1 MPKKSQKPQKKP
13 PVGKYLL
20 ILLLLISGMY
30 YLTAESEWYVTN
42 DGILEYPQDRG
53 KVDFTESVI
62 ESGDDYVL
70 KKIVYESRDMDI
82 YALLRIP
89 TSDEP
94 VPAVVIA
101 PGAGVLKE
109 HRQDFAERLAK
120 MGYASIVLDQRT
132 LGETGGTVPPLR
144 EDIESF
150 REGKEPVQHRLIYD
164 VLRAGDL
171 LRAQQTIDPEK
182 IAFIGE
188 SMGGRFV
195 IIAGAIDEDA
205 KGVIAISTGGY
216 GFNDAALWNYER
228 DEVTFLKSIDPDNYA
243 DRISPKKLAMFHFT
257 EDNVVQFKTGEATFK
272 AAKEPK
278 KMYTLNGT
286 FHGYNPELDPYIEKE
301 LALMFK

>member
-1 MPKKSQKPQKKP
+1 MPKKSQKSKKKP
-13 PVGKYLL
+13 SVGQYLL
-20 ILLLLISGMY
+20 ILLLLVLAVY
-30 YLTAESEWYVTN
+30 YLTAEKEWYVTS
-42 DGILEYPQDRG
+42 DGILQYPQDRG
-53 KVDFTESVI
+53 KVDFTESVVQA
-62 ESGDDYVL
+62 GDDYVL
-70 KKIVYESRDMDI
+70 KKIVYESGDMDI

-94 VPAVVIA
+94 VPGVVIA

-150 REGKEPVQHRLIYD
+150 NNGKEPVQHRLVYDLLRAGD
-164 VLRAGDL
+164 VLRA
-171 LRAQQTIDPEK
+171 QPEIDPAE

-195 IIAGAIDEDA
+195 IIAGAIDKDA
-205 KGVIAISTGGY
+205 KGVITMSTGGY
-216 GFNDAALWNYER
+216 GFNDAALWNYGR

-243 DRISPKKLAMFHFT
+243 DRISPRKLVVFHFT
-257 EDNVVQFKTGEATFK
+257 GDSVVPIKTGEETFK
-272 AAKEPK
+272 KALEPK
-278 KMYTLNGT
+278 EMYTLNGT
-286 FHGYNPELDPYIEKE
+286 IHGYNIELDKSIEKE
-301 LALMFK
+301 LEEMFR